1 MPGRLPSAGVASW
14 ALGSRPDLPQA
25 TSRLSIPGSG
35 RDQGIPC
42 ENFGA
47 QKNTPGSWDPGARKP
62 CELRLLQPRKDGLD
76 RLEVGQVLG
85 RGRLL
90 GVLNDAVL
98 VDDEGGAGRGVADP
112 GEVGESHAEGV
123 GDGLV
128 EVGQDRDADLVFLGP
143 FLLRERI
150 VDADRVNG
158 GAELLVLTETAGLIA
173 HLLRAHAGV
182 GQGEEEEDSL
192 LLAAIVAQLDVLE
205 TFGGLGLEG
214 RRLFAAAPALV
225 NEDVLFM
232 LPDDDWFKPNHV
244 ESLMRLIDAG
254 NDWAYS
260 LMSVYDQ
267 SGEFLFDDICEC
279 LGELHPSWNTGKGF
293 APTGSIAMKTSLY
306 ANLSNCY
313 NYRGFGPD
321 RVFYDTAKQ
330 FYPKFASSGL
340 HTNCFRLGGNET
352 SSSRQFFEH
361 GNRVM
366 MERYNGKM
374 PWRK

>member
-1 MPGRLPSAGVASW
+1 MSEPLIVK
-14 ALGSRPDLPQA
+14 
-25 TSRLSIPGSG
+25 LSSETITTKTKLTAAVVTVTSG
-35 RDQGIPC
+35 REALEKCIQSID
-42 ENFGA
+42 A
-47 QKNTPGSWDPGARKP
+47 QTYP
-62 CELRLLQPRKDGLD
+62 
-76 RLEVGQVLG
+76 VTM
-85 RGRLL
+85 
-90 GVLNDAVL
+90 
-98 VDDEGGAGRGVADP
+98 
-112 GEVGESHAEGV
+112 HY
-123 GDGLV
+123 
-128 EVGQDRDADLVFLGP
+128 
-143 FLLRERI
+143 I
-150 VDADRVNG
+150 VTD
-158 GAELLVLTETAGLIA
+158 
-173 HLLRAHAGV
+173 
-182 GQGEEEEDSL
+182 
-192 LLAAIVAQLDVLE
+192 AIVNFYEYQDLRNHYCSDKRSVS
-205 TFGGLGLEG
+205 FWDGRIGGLGLEG